1 MVRQQ
6 RRNGSKNDTGIDTAG
21 IYGDQLLEAKISID
35 KIDGILV
42 GYTQKF
48 QLGPPPN
55 FQT

>member
-35 KIDGILV
+35 KIDGIPV